1 MIEEFHPGCL
11 LEVDGGINPE
21 TAALV
26 IRHGADT
33 LVAGSYFFKAKDRK
47 GAVEALKIPFKGE

>member
-1 MIEEFHPGCL
+1 
-11 LEVDGGINPE
+11 
-21 TAALV
+21 V